1 MSDGTIRINKV
12 LKDFNIGSS
21 TLQEFFKKKNID
33 IEVKPTNKITE
44 DVYELVAKEF
54 SKEQILKEQASK
66 VAIKVK
72 EITEMGSHH
81 GEPQEPVKEIV
92 IKTNVLTGKAA
103 KAAEPEKP
111 AAEAK
116 PAKAEK
122 PKEEPAKEEPKAEP
136 VKAEKP

>member
-72 EITEMGSHH
+72 EITEMGSHLREMQY
-81 GEPQEPVKEIV
+81 GFEV
-92 IKTNVLTGKAA
+92 
-103 KAAEPEKP
+103 
-111 AAEAK
+111 
-116 PAKAEK
+116 
-122 PKEEPAKEEPKAEP
+122 
-136 VKAEKP
+136 